1 MSKVKL
7 GAQALLYPAPT
18 VLVGANVDD
27 KPNFMAVAWCGI
39 AGSDPPMI
47 SVSLRHNRHTFRGIR
62 QNMTYSVNIP
72 SVNLV
77 KETDYCGTIHGSR
90 VDKVKVCQFNVFY
103 GKLGSAPLIE
113 QCPIN
118 LECKVAHM
126 LELGSHVLII
136 GRIEEV
142 YASEDC
148 LTRGKPDVRKIKPFS
163 YTWGVSSRYVA
174 LGKTVA
180 KAFSAGQEL
189 KPRE

>member
-1 MSKVKL
+1 
-7 GAQALLYPAPT
+7 
-18 VLVGANVDD
+18 
-27 KPNFMAVAWCGI
+27 MAVAWCGI

-47 SVSLRHNRHTFRGIR
+47 SVSLRHNRHTFMGIR

-77 KETDYCGTIHGSR
+77 KETDYCGIVHGSR

-163 YTWGVSSRYVA
+163 YIWGVSSRYVA

-189 KPRE
+189 KARE